1 MYPKTATLSGARY
14 MHWIDFF
21 MFWMCNV
28 ILWNNNLNLR
38 VTIQGHCGSQ
48 CCVDVSY
55 KISTSKED
63 AASTQDKNKRTA
75 GICLYVLWIF

>member
-1 MYPKTATLSGARY
+1 
-14 MHWIDFF
+14 
-21 MFWMCNV
+21 MCNV

-63 AASTQDKNKRTA
+63 AASTQDKNKRTVPA
-75 GICLYVLWIF
+75 FVSMCYEYFKSDCHALLYNLFLQRIVN